1 MFGMRKFAAAG
12 AAAVVIAGLGT
23 AGTAV
28 AAPVASQS
36 PSLAS
41 CDLYVGQPY
50 HSLDGKVWVQGG
62 GNNCGGAVD
71 QICVWLQYN
80 SLGNVY
86 TQDIQCRPVGQY
98 DNTWGAS
105 SAYTPGMWGGMAIA
119 MKNGAY
125 VQTVQNGAWL

>member
-1 MFGMRKFAAAG
+1 MFGMRRFAAAG

-28 AAPVASQS
+28 AAPATSHS
-36 PSLAS
+36 PSLSS
-41 CDLYVGQPY
+41 CNLHVGQPY
-50 HSLDGKVWVQGG
+50 RDGNGTVRVNGG
-62 GNNCGGAVD
+62 GDNCGGAVD
-71 QICVWLQYN
+71 KICIWLQIN

-86 TQDIQCRPVGQY
+86 TEDVQCSPVDQY
-98 DNTWGAS
+98 DSTWAAT
-105 SAYTPGMWGGMAIA
+105 SAYVPGMWGGKAVA